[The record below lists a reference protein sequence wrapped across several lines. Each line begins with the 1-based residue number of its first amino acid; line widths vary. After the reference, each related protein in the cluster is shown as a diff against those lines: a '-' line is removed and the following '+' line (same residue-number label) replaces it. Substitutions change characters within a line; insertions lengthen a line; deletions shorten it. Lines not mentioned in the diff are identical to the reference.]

1 MSEDL
6 EPAFLS
12 TTSVFDIHASVITRE
27 ESRDFDF
34 DKLDSAV
41 RAVESYACYGEPED
55 LFDLGAAYA
64 FYISNAHA
72 FIAGNKRTAVA
83 ACLAFLKLNGVPTN
97 VYGDDELFEWT
108 IGLVDK
114 SIARKEFAERLRG
127 PFEEG
132 GETD

>member
-1 MSEDL
+1 VSEDL

-12 TTSVFDIHASVITRE
+12 TASVFDIHASVITRE

-41 RAVESYACYGEPED
+41 RATESYASYGEPED
-55 LFDLGAAYA
+55 LFDLAAAYA

-72 FIAGNKRTAVA
+72 FIAGNKRTAVV
-83 ACLAFLKLNGVPTN
+83 ACLVFLKLNGVPTN
-97 VYGDDELFEWT
+97 VYSDDELFEWT

-114 SIARKEFAERLRG
+114 SVGREEFAERLRG
-127 PFEEG
+127 PFEG
-132 GETD
+132 AGETD